1 MNNFQTSLNDT
12 VAKTIAQDTDNQWRL
27 ETPGIEGWSRTARP
41 GDPNKYL
48 MISAD
53 GHLNEDRNF
62 LYDRVDEKFRDRIP
76 RVVTD
81 DDGVRWAVS
90 EGGRRVK
97 VRSNI
102 HKGLDGVRAIA
113 PEDPEERLAAL
124 AVDGVDA
131 EVAFANRGLAMW
143 YTEDLEFSLAQCRA
157 YNNYVHDIYGGHFDR
172 INVMAALSPGNLEE
186 TIKDVQELPKRGFL
200 GYTLPVKPYFGPHVA
215 GQTNY
220 NAPAYDRLWSA
231 IEETG
236 LPITFHISTGSD
248 PRLSRGDGGAVIN
261 YVAHALTPAVEPVI
275 TLCASGVL
283 ERHPGIKFGVIE
295 AGIGW
300 LAWALD
306 AMDEAYKKHHMYVR
320 PKLQGLPSDYFRAHG
335 FASFQEDRVGITTA
349 KEYGLLDNI
358 LWADDYPH
366 HEGSWPYSSQAIER
380 TMGDLTDAERA
391 KVLAGNAK
399 RLFGFKGLN

>member
-1 MNNFQTSLNDT
+1 MNNFQTDIIQTIAN
-12 VAKTIAQDTDNQWRL
+12 TIAQDSDNQWRL
-27 ETPGIEGWSRTARP
+27 ETPGIDGWTRTARP
-41 GDPNKYL
+41 GDTNKYL
-48 MISAD
+48 MISSD

-62 LYDRVDEKFRDRIP
+62 LYDRLDEKFRGRIP

-81 DDGVRWAVS
+81 EKGVRWAVS

-157 YNNYVHDIYGGHFDR
+157 YNNYVHDIYGRHFDR

-186 TIKDVQELPKRGFL
+186 TIEDVQELARRGFL

-220 NAPAYDRLWSA
+220 NAPEYDRLWSA

-261 YVAHALTPAVEPVI
+261 YVAHALTPAVEPVV

-283 ERHPGIKFGVIE
+283 ERHPGIKFGIIE

-320 PKLQGLPSDYFRAHG
+320 PKLQGLPSDYFKAHG
-335 FASFQEDRVGITTA
+335 FASFQEDRVGILTA

-366 HEGSWPYSSQAIER
+366 HEGSWPYSAQAIER
-380 TMGDLTDAERA
+380 SMGDLTDEERA

-399 RLFGFKGLN
+399 RLFGFDALN